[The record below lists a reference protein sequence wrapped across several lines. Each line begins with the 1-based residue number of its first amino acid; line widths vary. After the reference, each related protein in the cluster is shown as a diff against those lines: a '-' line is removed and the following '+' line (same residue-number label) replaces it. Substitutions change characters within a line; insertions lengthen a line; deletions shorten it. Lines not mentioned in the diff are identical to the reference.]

1 MKVERILLL
10 AALSGAVSVVACTT
24 ATAPVVETPETPP
37 PPVEDTP
44 EPVAER
50 EPPPDSGPARDV
62 AFPPIV
68 RTSLGN
74 GLELNTVT
82 SDQLPVVHLRL
93 VVRSGSETD
102 PANLPGLASAVAD
115 MLQEGTKRR
124 SSAQLAEAIEFLG
137 ADISTGAD
145 EENVHLVFRALS
157 DQLDEAMELLAEVAT
172 QPAFAQGEL
181 DKLKR
186 RELDR
191 LSLQTKQP
199 NFLGRRALFAR
210 LYGDHPYGRVD
221 TTPEALRA
229 MKRTDLQRWHRTHF
243 VPGNAFVV
251 AVGAVTPERVQA
263 AAERAFGRWRGRVPA
278 SMELPAL
285 PTRHAREVVLVDRPG
300 AVQSVIFLG
309 NSAIARGDEDWVRLM
324 VANQVLGGSAASRL
338 FMDLRE
344 RRSLT
349 YGAYSQVGERVGVS
363 PFVAWAAVR
372 TEVTGEAMNAFF
384 ENLGAIV
391 TAPPSEIEIEN
402 AQRYLSD
409 SFPLQID
416 TPAKVAGLVAD
427 LRIFGLPDDY
437 WDGYRS
443 SIRQVGADD
452 ALACARRHV
461 RPSEM
466 LVVVV
471 GDAAQIAESLRV
483 WGPVIVTDEEG
494 NEKQRLDAA
503 TAAGV
508 SGDAAG
514 AAPVTREEPG
524 PDGAS

>member
-1 MKVERILLL
+1 MKVRRILLL
-10 AALSGAVSVVACTT
+10 AALSGVASFLACTT
-24 ATAPVVETPETPP
+24 ATP
-37 PPVEDTP
+37 PPVEAPEPSPVEEEPAP

-50 EPPPDSGPARDV
+50 EPPPESGPARDV

-68 RTSLGN
+68 RATLAN
-74 GLELNTVT
+74 GLELNTVR
-82 SDQLPVVHLRL
+82 SEQLPVVHLRL
-93 VVRSGSETD
+93 VVRSGGETD
-102 PANLPGLASAVAD
+102 PASLPGLSSVVAD
-115 MLQEGTKRR
+115 MLQEGTTRR

-137 ADISTGAD
+137 ADLWTGAD

-157 DQLDEAMELLAEVAT
+157 DHLDEAMELLAEVALR
-172 QPAFAQGEL
+172 PAFAQGEL
-181 DKLKR
+181 DKLER

-191 LSLQTKQP
+191 LALQTKQP
-199 NFLGRRALFAR
+199 NYLGRRALFAR
-210 LYGDHPYGRVD
+210 LYGSHPYGRVD

-243 VPGNAFVV
+243 VPANAFLV
-251 AVGAVTPERVQA
+251 AVGDVTPERIQQ
-263 AAERAFGRWRGRVPA
+263 AAERAFGRWRGRAPA
-278 SMELPAL
+278 TTELPSL
-285 PTRHAREVVLVDRPG
+285 PERRAREVVLVDRPG

-309 NSAIARGDEDWVRLM
+309 NPAVTRRDEDWVPLM

-372 TEVTGEAMNAFF
+372 TEVTEEAMTAFF
-384 ENLGAIV
+384 ENLDAIV
-391 TAPPSEIEIEN
+391 TVPPSAAEVAN

-437 WDGYRS
+437 WDGYRT
-443 SIRQVGADD
+443 SIREVDENE
-452 ALACARRHV
+452 ALEAARRHV
-461 RPSEM
+461 RPGEM

-471 GDAAQIAESLRV
+471 GDAAQIAEPLRA
-483 WGPVIVTDEEG
+483 WGPVIVTDESG
-494 NEKQRLDAA
+494 NEKQRLDAVS
-503 TAAGV
+503 AAEVEAGRAV
-508 SGDAAG
+508 DEPSADDA
-514 AAPVTREEPG
+514 P
-524 PDGAS
+524 

>member
-1 MKVERILLL
+1 MMVRRILLL
-10 AALSGAVSVVACTT
+10 AALSGVASFLACTT
-24 ATAPVVETPETPP
+24 ATTPPVETPEPEPT
-37 PPVEDTP
+37 PVEPEP

-68 RTSLGN
+68 RTTLAN

-82 SDQLPVVHLRL
+82 NDQLPVVHLRL
-93 VVRSGSETD
+93 VVRSGGETD
-102 PANLPGLASAVAD
+102 PANLPGLSSAVAD
-115 MLQEGTKRR
+115 MLREGTQRR
-124 SSAQLAEAIEFLG
+124 NSAQLAEAIEFLG
-137 ADISTGAD
+137 ADLWAGAD

-172 QPAFAQGEL
+172 RPAFAQAEL

-191 LSLQTKQP
+191 IALQTKQP
-199 NFLGRRALFAR
+199 NYLGRRALFAR
-210 LYGDHPYGRVD
+210 LYGNHPYARID

-229 MKRTDLQRWHRTHF
+229 LKRSDLQRWHRTHF
-243 VPGNAFVV
+243 VPPNAFLV
-251 AVGAVTPERVQA
+251 AVGNVTPERVQA
-263 AAERAFGRWRGRVPA
+263 AAERAFGRWRGRAP
-278 SMELPAL
+278 STTELPEL
-285 PTRHAREVVLVDRPG
+285 PTRQSREVVLVDRPG

-309 NSAIARGDEDWVRLM
+309 NAAIARRDPEWVPLM

-372 TEVTGEAMNAFF
+372 TEVTSEAMTAFF

-391 TAPPSEIEIEN
+391 TVPPSDVEITN

-437 WDGYRS
+437 WEGYRT
-443 SIRQVGADD
+443 SIRAVHAPE
-452 ALACARRHV
+452 ALEAAQHHV
-461 RPSEM
+461 RPGEM

-471 GDAAQIAESLRV
+471 GDAAQIAEPLRV
-483 WGPVIVTDEEG
+483 WGPVIVTDENG
-494 NEKQRLDAA
+494 NEKQRLDA
-503 TAAGV
+503 V
-508 SGDAAG
+508 SGSASPTAGEQNTEGDA
-514 AAPVTREEPG
+514 
-524 PDGAS
+524 S